1 MVEWFYI
8 GVLVVLLDL
17 CFDYFILGLR
27 LDYETIEDCRNNPH
41 IVLSVFILSAILFPL
56 LIAYD
61 LYKVYMFLIRK

>member
-8 GVLVVLLDL
+8 GVLVVLIDL

-27 LDYETIEDCRNNPH
+27 LDDETIEDWRNNPH
-41 IVLSVFILSAILFPL
+41 IVLSVLILSAILFPL
-56 LIAYD
+56 LIVYD